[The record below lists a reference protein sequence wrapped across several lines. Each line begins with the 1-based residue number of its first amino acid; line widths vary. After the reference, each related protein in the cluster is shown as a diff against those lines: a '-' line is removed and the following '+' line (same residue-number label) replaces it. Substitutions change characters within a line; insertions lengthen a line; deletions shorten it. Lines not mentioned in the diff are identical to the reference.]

1 MSYSRPAAYNSTI
14 PNQSDIS
21 KPCFVSTVER
31 DSFSSRLWQRLV
43 VSSSSIFLC
52 FCSLLRLSTLFSAL
66 CFFFT
71 VAAVHDCSFL
81 SSVAITARYSTAHTI
96 DNGDELLDMELVVLH
111 FWKRLRFGRSHPFFR
126 VSRHLESLFALR
138 ASSLCVQL
146 CSIAF
151 SIVSQ
156 SSPYNRFQIYIIQ
169 AKRKSLYFFLRQT
182 ANH

>member
-81 SSVAITARYSTAHTI
+81 SSVAITVRYSTAHTI

-126 VSRHLESLFALR
+126 VSRHLESALCSSCVIALR
-138 ASSLCVQL
+138 STLLHRVLNCVTIFPVQSVPNLYNSSKTK
-146 CSIAF
+146 
-151 SIVSQ
+151 IV
-156 SSPYNRFQIYIIQ
+156 I
-169 AKRKSLYFFLRQT
+169 FFFET
-182 ANH
+182 DS